1 MGQTSH
7 ICSFTVSA
15 FGYLIR
21 VILKNIQ
28 ALPSFMRGV
37 NSTLDFEAQKSAFI
51 HRKINPY
58 GSRVL
63 IKAF

>member
-21 VILKNIQ
+21 VILKNIL
-28 ALPSFMRGV
+28 ALPNFIMGV
-37 NSTLDFEAQKSAFI
+37 NGT
-51 HRKINPY
+51 
-58 GSRVL
+58 
-63 IKAF
+63 